1 MNITPTATNS
11 TCVIDNP
18 KYVEDQQQDTSIQ
31 SLSEESSDEE
41 VEEFT
46 QGPLGN
52 KFMDTKQFLELMK
65 VPHVFLNE
73 IPTGRKDGMYFFLGN
88 SEGIPR
94 HQHKQHTRPKT
105 APGLGG
111 IKGLGNLDTE

>member
-1 MNITPTATNS
+1 MTLGTDLSIHTPDTHVRFLYSTITEEIGDIDVTMNIIPTATNS
-11 TCVIDNP
+11 TCAIDNP

-52 KFMDTKQFLELMK
+52 KFMDTKQFLVLMK
-65 VPHVFLNE
+65 VPRL
-73 IPTGRKDGMYFFLGN
+73 
-88 SEGIPR
+88 
-94 HQHKQHTRPKT
+94 PK
-105 APGLGG
+105 
-111 IKGLGNLDTE
+111 